1 MGRDVKET
9 KKNPKILT
17 VAQTQIL
24 IISTMNIGRDVKYK
38 KKKNLKILTVAH
50 PQI

>member
-9 KKNPKILT
+9 KKKNPKILT

-24 IISTMNIGRDVKYK
+24 IISTTNIGRDVKEK
-38 KKKNLKILTVAH
+38 KKIPKILTVAH

>member
-24 IISTMNIGRDVKYK
+24 IISTTNIGRDVKEK
-38 KKKNLKILTVAH
+38 KRIPKILTVAH